1 MTAMTVLEHPGQSAE
16 CWFVNALPDGAVDVY
31 VNYARSPAA
40 TDVGAQETIRLLR
53 LDGST
58 QQPFQTHSLIVRWHD
73 HARVRVL
80 AAASMDLHAGRSFT
94 AVLHPGDV
102 PDRYRLSVYRN
113 DFAPAGRAGLEV
125 RHVGFGPAIDW
136 ALSPRRGTDITIPSD
151 PRMGRLTRGQWQQA
165 REVIEN
171 DYRLEARVQGRT
183 TAVLGQLHLAHECL
197 TVAHYVGRSPAERRA
212 RGHASSAW
220 LIQRLRVPAGVPDQP
235 GVTVADKPAS
245 DTNSD
250 RRIIFCA
257 PPLQI
262 VRTTGASAVVEA
274 RDPDGRVVD
283 LSIDR
288 VDPDP
293 GGITLPAE
301 LVVPSPAIGVPALG
315 TLRIAASVPDGHYQV
330 RVRANPADALAE
342 SSTFTVPLT
351 VRPVTLRRLL
361 RRIERLHADG
371 ALAARTAHDLRRL
384 LTAGAGAMSA
394 GDSRALA
401 GPLAETAALIEA
413 ERGHGITPGPA
424 RELAREL
431 SAFRRAQTGGGTPG
445 ARVARLPETT
455 PTA

>member
-1 MTAMTVLEHPGQSAE
+1 
-16 CWFVNALPDGAVDVY
+16 
-31 VNYARSPAA
+31 
-40 TDVGAQETIRLLR
+40 
-53 LDGST
+53 
-58 QQPFQTHSLIVRWHD
+58 
-73 HARVRVL
+73 
-80 AAASMDLHAGRSFT
+80 
-94 AVLHPGDV
+94 
-102 PDRYRLSVYRN
+102 
-113 DFAPAGRAGLEV
+113 V

-171 DYRLEARVQGRT
+171 DYRLEARVQGRA
-183 TAVLGQLHLAHECL
+183 TAVLAQLHLGHECL

-212 RGHASSAW
+212 RGAAASAW
-220 LIQRLRVPAGVPDQP
+220 LIQQLRVPAGVPDQA
-235 GVTVADKPAS
+235 GVTVPDKPAS

-257 PPLQI
+257 PPLQVI
-262 VRTTGASAVVEA
+262 RTTGASAVVEA

-315 TLRIAASVPDGHYQV
+315 TLKIAADVPDGHYQV

-342 SSTFTVPLT
+342 SATFTVPLT

-361 RRIERLHADG
+361 RRVERLHADG
-371 ALAARTAHDLRRL
+371 AMAAGTACDLRRL
-384 LTAGAGAMSA
+384 LNVAADALKA
-394 GDSRALA
+394 GDRNGLV
-401 GPLAETAALIEA
+401 GPLARAAALIEA
-413 ERGHGITPGPA
+413 ERGRGITPGTA

-431 SAFRRAQTGGGTPG
+431 AAFRLAQANGDAAG
-445 ARVARLPETT
+445 AAATRLPVTSS
-455 PTA
+455 TA